1 VPPTSAAPS
10 PRATVCPAHFRV
22 GFVTDVTGLNAVVDR
37 DGWAGVQAAARRNPC
52 LSAQLVR
59 SARPSDYRRNLQA
72 LAQARVDVVI
82 AASFLLT
89 DAVTS
94 VARDNSGTHFVLVD
108 PLVPP
113 AALPNLAVLEFQV
126 DQTGFLA
133 GALAGMTSH
142 TQVIAGVYG
151 LDLGPDQA
159 YRLGFERGARYV
171 NPGIRVLGAYQI
183 PSDGT
188 PYGNPEWGAT
198 QARAFLDQGAD
209 VIFAAGGST
218 GQGALLAAAQAG
230 RRCIAAENADAAAA
244 GCLLA
249 SAVKHVDQAVELVL
263 SRAAAGSWA
272 GGPQSLGLAQH
283 ALGLSSLSA
292 VPTAT
297 RQRLQT
303 IADMLAAGSRIS
315 KN

>member
-1 VPPTSAAPS
+1 MAS
-10 PRATVCPAHFRV
+10 VCAAHFRV
-22 GFVTDVTGLNAVVDR
+22 GFVTDVTALHADVDR
-37 DGWAGVQAAARRNPC
+37 DGWAGVQAAARFHPC
-52 LSAQLVR
+52 LTPELVH
-59 SARPSDYRRNLQA
+59 SARPSDYRRSLQA
-72 LAQARVDVVI
+72 LVERRVDLII

-94 VARDNSGTHFVLVD
+94 VARDNPRVHFVLVD

-113 AALPNLAVLEFQV
+113 AELPNLAVLEFQV
-126 DQTGFLA
+126 DQSGFLA
-133 GALAGMTSH
+133 GALAAMTSR

-151 LDLGPDQA
+151 LDVGPDHE
-159 YRLGFERGARYV
+159 YRQGFERGARYV
-171 NPGIRVLGAYQI
+171 NPAILVLGAYQA

-198 QARAFLDQGAD
+198 QARAFIGQGAD

-230 RRCIAAENADAAAA
+230 RACIAAENADTEAA

-249 SAVKHVDQAVELVL
+249 SAVKHVDEAVLLVI

-272 GGPQSLGLAQH
+272 GGPQSFGLAQD

-292 VPTAT
+292 VPSAT

-303 IADMLAAGSRIS
+303 VADMLAAGSRIS